1 MSATTEIVE
10 IPDFQSAES
19 LLNFLLSEFMFMQAM
34 GGMIILTNNDL
45 YVLADTLQRFM
56 NHSARSE
63 NQPTTDHY
71 REECKNDSHY

>member
-19 LLNFLLSEFMFMQAM
+19 LLDFLLSEFMFMQAM
-34 GGMIILTNNDL
+34 GGIIILTNDDL
-45 YVLADTLQRFM
+45 RVLADTLQRFM

-63 NQPTTDHY
+63 SQPTANHY
-71 REECKNDSHY
+71 EEEC